1 MLKKYGFVR
10 VGAIVNEIHLADVGY
25 NVSKIKELITQAYEK
40 GIEIAVFPELSLCG
54 YTIQDMVLTDDLL
67 NNVLKG
73 LSEFKEF
80 SKKYKIIFIVGAPL
94 KVDNSLY
101 NCAFSFCDGHIIGI
115 TPKTYIPNYNEYYEC
130 RYYSKANNL
139 KTNKINLFGEDVLIS
154 NKLIYKCDNFDLAY
168 AIDICEDLWMV
179 NAPSNITSLNGAN
192 IIFNLS
198 GSNEIAGKMKYRKN
212 LVMMQAQKTL
222 SAYVYAS
229 CGVWESTSDILFS
242 GHSIITE
249 PCGDTT
255 ENERF
260 SFKSSIIYQD
270 IDVFRINSDRIKN
283 RSYEQNSGNDEC
295 LYTSFSLAL
304 KNNELTKEYSK
315 TPFLSHSREGLEEI
329 LNIQTY
335 ALAKRIKHIGNAK
348 MVVGISGGADSTLAF
363 LVCLRVLK
371 VLNLPMSNLIAITM
385 PGFGTSNRT
394 YNNSKNL
401 IISSGADFREISIKN
416 ACIEHYNN
424 IGHAIDKYDVTYEN
438 VQARERTQILFDVAN
453 MEGGIVVGTGDLSE
467 LALGWATY
475 NGDHMSNYAVNC
487 SIPKTLVTN
496 LIAFIRDESEG
507 ILKETLTDI
516 LNTPISPELLPL
528 DNNGNIKQDTQK
540 SVGPYILH
548 DFFLY
553 HFLRYGASVKKLYFL
568 ACKTFSDTYTPI
580 EIKDVLKIFIK
591 RFFSQQFK
599 RNCIPDGIK
608 VGSISLSPR
617 GDLRMSSD
625 TYSNMYLKEL
635 EEI

>member
-10 VGAIVNEIHLADVGY
+10 VGAIVNEIHLADVDY
-25 NVSKIKELITQAYEK
+25 NVNKIKELIIKAYEK

-54 YTIQDMVLTDDLL
+54 YTIQDIIFTDDLL

-73 LSEFKEF
+73 LNSLKDF
-80 SKKYKIIFIVGAPL
+80 SKKYKMVFIVGAPL
-94 KVDNSLY
+94 MVNNSLY
-101 NCAFSFCDGHIIGI
+101 NCAVSFYDGHIIGV
-115 TPKTYIPNYNEYYEC
+115 TPKTYIPNYNEYYEY
-130 RYYSKANNL
+130 RYFSSANNL
-139 KTNKINLFGEDVLIS
+139 KTNKINLFGEDVIIS
-154 NKLIYKCDNFDLAY
+154 NRLIYKCDNFNLAY
-168 AIDICEDLWMV
+168 AVDICEDLWMV
-179 NAPSNITSLNGAN
+179 NAPSNFTSLNGAN
-192 IIFNLS
+192 VIFNLS
-198 GSNEIAGKMKYRKN
+198 GSNEIAGKMQYRKN
-212 LVMMQAQKTL
+212 LVMMQAQKTI
-222 SAYVYAS
+222 SCYVYAS

-242 GHSIITE
+242 GHSIIAE
-249 PCGDTT
+249 PCGDIT

-260 SFKSSIIYQD
+260 SFESSIIYQD
-270 IDVFRINSDRIKN
+270 IDIARINSDRIKN
-283 RSYEQNSGNDEC
+283 RSYEQNSFNFEC
-295 LYTSFSLAL
+295 LFTSFSLT
-304 KNNELTKEYSK
+304 KRNNQLTKSYSK
-315 TPFLSHSREGLEEI
+315 TPFLSHSNEGLEEI

-335 ALAKRIKHIGNAK
+335 ALAKRVKHLGNCK
-348 MVVGISGGADSTLAF
+348 MIVGISGGADSTLAF
-363 LVCLRVLK
+363 LVCLRVIK
-371 VLNLPMSNLIAITM
+371 VLNLDMSNLIAITM
-385 PGFGTSNRT
+385 PGFGTSSRT
-394 YNNSKNL
+394 YNNSKKL
-401 IISSGADFREISIKN
+401 IMSSGAKFKEISIKD

-424 IGHAIDKYDVTYEN
+424 IGHKLDNYDVTYEN

-487 SIPKTLVTN
+487 SIPKTLVTT
-496 LIAFIRDESEG
+496 LIAYIRDSSEG
-507 ILKETLTDI
+507 VLKQTLTDI

-528 DNNGNIKQDTQK
+528 DSDGNIKQDTQK

-568 ACKTFSDTYTPI
+568 ACNTFSDTYSND
-580 EIKDVLKIFIK
+580 EIKAVLKTFIK

-625 TYSNMYLKEL
+625 SYSSMYLREL

>member
-10 VGAIVNEIHLADVGY
+10 VGAIVNEIHLADVDY
-25 NVSKIKELITQAYEK
+25 NVNKIKELIVKAYEK
-40 GIEIAVFPELSLCG
+40 GIEIAAFPELSLCG
-54 YTIQDMVLTDDLL
+54 YTIQDIIFTDDLL

-73 LSEFKEF
+73 LNSLKDF
-80 SKKYKIIFIVGAPL
+80 SKKYKMVFIVGAPL
-94 KVDNSLY
+94 MVNNSLY
-101 NCAFSFCDGHIIGI
+101 NCAVSFYDGHIIGV
-115 TPKTYIPNYNEYYEC
+115 TPKTYIPNYNEYYEY
-130 RYYSKANNL
+130 RYFSSANNL
-139 KTNKINLFGEDVLIS
+139 KTNKINLFGEDVIIS
-154 NKLIYKCDNFDLAY
+154 NRLIYKCDNFNLAY
-168 AIDICEDLWMV
+168 AVDICEDLWMV
-179 NAPSNITSLNGAN
+179 NAPSNFTSLNGAN
-192 IIFNLS
+192 VIFNLS
-198 GSNEIAGKMKYRKN
+198 GSNEIAGKMQYRKN
-212 LVMMQAQKTL
+212 LVMMQAQKTI
-222 SAYVYAS
+222 SCYVYAS

-242 GHSIITE
+242 GHSIIAE
-249 PCGDTT
+249 PCGDIT

-260 SFKSSIIYQD
+260 SFESSIIYQD
-270 IDVFRINSDRIKN
+270 IDIARINSDRIKN
-283 RSYEQNSGNDEC
+283 RSYEQNSFNFEC
-295 LYTSFSLAL
+295 LFTSFSLT
-304 KNNELTKEYSK
+304 KRNNQLTKSYSK
-315 TPFLSHSREGLEEI
+315 TPFLSHSNEGLEEI

-335 ALAKRIKHIGNAK
+335 ALAKRVKHLGNCK
-348 MVVGISGGADSTLAF
+348 MIVGISGGADSTLAF
-363 LVCLRVLK
+363 LVCLRVIK
-371 VLNLPMSNLIAITM
+371 VLNLDMSNLIAITM
-385 PGFGTSNRT
+385 PGFGTSSRT
-394 YNNSKNL
+394 YNNSKKL
-401 IISSGADFREISIKN
+401 IMSSGAKFKEISIKD

-424 IGHAIDKYDVTYEN
+424 IGHKLDNYDVTYEN

-487 SIPKTLVTN
+487 SIPKTLVTT
-496 LIAFIRDESEG
+496 LIAYIRDSSEG
-507 ILKETLTDI
+507 VLKQTLTDI

-528 DNNGNIKQDTQK
+528 DSDGNIKQDTQK

-568 ACKTFSDTYTPI
+568 ACNTFSDTYSND
-580 EIKDVLKIFIK
+580 EIKAVLKTFIK

-625 TYSNMYLKEL
+625 SYSSMYLREL

>member
-10 VGAIVNEIHLADVGY
+10 VGAIVNEIHLADVDY
-25 NVSKIKELITQAYEK
+25 NVNKIKELIIKAYEK

-54 YTIQDMVLTDDLL
+54 YTIQDIIFTDDLL

-73 LSEFKEF
+73 LNSLKDF
-80 SKKYKIIFIVGAPL
+80 SKKYKMVFIVGAPL
-94 KVDNSLY
+94 MVNNSLY
-101 NCAFSFCDGHIIGI
+101 NCAVSFYDGHIIGV
-115 TPKTYIPNYNEYYEC
+115 TPKTYIPNYNEYYEY
-130 RYYSKANNL
+130 RYFSSANNL
-139 KTNKINLFGEDVLIS
+139 KTNKINLFGEDVIIS
-154 NKLIYKCDNFDLAY
+154 NRLIYKCDNFNLAY
-168 AIDICEDLWMV
+168 AVDICEDLWMV
-179 NAPSNITSLNGAN
+179 NAPSNFTSLNGAN
-192 IIFNLS
+192 VIFNLS
-198 GSNEIAGKMKYRKN
+198 GSNEIAGKMQYRKN
-212 LVMMQAQKTL
+212 LVMMQAQKTI
-222 SAYVYAS
+222 SCYVYAS

-242 GHSIITE
+242 GHSIIAE
-249 PCGDTT
+249 PCGDIT

-260 SFKSSIIYQD
+260 SFESSIIYQD
-270 IDVFRINSDRIKN
+270 IDIARINSDRIKN
-283 RSYEQNSGNDEC
+283 RSYEQNSFNFEC
-295 LYTSFSLAL
+295 IFTSFSLT
-304 KNNELTKEYSK
+304 KRNNQLTKAYSK
-315 TPFLSHSREGLEEI
+315 TPFLSHSNEGLEEI

-335 ALAKRIKHIGNAK
+335 ALAKRVKHLGNCK
-348 MVVGISGGADSTLAF
+348 MIVGISGGADSTLAF
-363 LVCLRVLK
+363 LVCLRVIK
-371 VLNLPMSNLIAITM
+371 VLNLDMSNLIAITM
-385 PGFGTSNRT
+385 PGFGTSSRT
-394 YNNSKNL
+394 YNNSKKL
-401 IISSGADFREISIKN
+401 IMSSGAKFKEISIKD

-424 IGHAIDKYDVTYEN
+424 IGHKLDNYDVTYEN

-487 SIPKTLVTN
+487 SIPKTLVTT
-496 LIAFIRDESEG
+496 LIAYIRDSSEG
-507 ILKETLTDI
+507 VLKQTLTDI

-528 DNNGNIKQDTQK
+528 DSDGNIKQDTQK

-568 ACKTFSDTYTPI
+568 ACNTFSDTYSND
-580 EIKDVLKIFIK
+580 EIKAVLKTFIK

-625 TYSNMYLKEL
+625 SYSGMFLREL